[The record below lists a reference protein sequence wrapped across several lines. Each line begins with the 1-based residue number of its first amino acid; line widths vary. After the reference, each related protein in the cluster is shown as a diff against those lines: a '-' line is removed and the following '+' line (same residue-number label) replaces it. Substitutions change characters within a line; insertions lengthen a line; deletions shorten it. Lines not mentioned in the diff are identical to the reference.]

1 MQSFHPEFPSNQSN
15 QSLPKLQ
22 GNKNLQALQQSEF
35 PCTAEKARV
44 CRPTFVQSLPENDNS
59 SFSSL
64 ELETEKIES
73 KVHKPE
79 SSNIDQKAPVDP
91 KILQERIENLQVQD
105 FHGRT
110 ETRKSGTRFP
120 NSSDSIKTSSSKG
133 SFRSDVGGK

>member
-22 GNKNLQALQQSEF
+22 GSKKLQQSEF
-35 PCTAEKARV
+35 PCTTEKARV
-44 CRPTFVQSLPENDNS
+44 SRPTFVQSLPDNDNS

-79 SSNIDQKAPVDP
+79 SSNIDQKAPVDS

-105 FHGRT
+105 F
-110 ETRKSGTRFP
+110 
-120 NSSDSIKTSSSKG
+120 
-133 SFRSDVGGK
+133 